1 MNKTPS
7 NIDLR
12 ADALRELFE
21 EVSLAILNHRI
32 DFHQRDLANP
42 GLKVENEIAV
52 ISAMSAELTE
62 IVRQIDLLSGTSLPV
77 IRAKVGVAFFLV
89 AGMSSNVE
97 PYAFTALAHLVRDLN
112 RPYADHVGVR
122 LLNIN
127 SAMRQKQ
134 Q

>member
-21 EVSLAILNHRI
+21 EVSLEILNHRFE
-32 DFHQRDLANP
+32 FHQRDLANP
-42 GLKVENEIAV
+42 GLKMENEIAV
-52 ISAMSAELTE
+52 ISAMCAELTE
-62 IVRQIDLLSGTSLPV
+62 VVRQIHLLSGTSLPV
-77 IRAKVGVAFFLV
+77 IRAKLNVAFFMI
-89 AGMSSNVE
+89 AGLSSNVE
-97 PYAFTALAHLVRDLN
+97 PEAFTALAHVVRDLN
-112 RPYADHVGVR
+112 RPYAEHVGVR